1 MPNGTKFIDYELF
14 FKTFIE
20 PDEVLIVNIVKNST
34 YENREPIS
42 EEEDIKEEQDKSRT
56 LKI

>member
-1 MPNGTKFIDYELF
+1 MANGTKFVDYELF

-34 YENREPIS
+34 YENRVPVS
-42 EEEDIKEEQDKSRT
+42 EEEDFKEEQDK
-56 LKI
+56 